1 MGDTGKSHATASTGP
16 QQAISVRESAA
27 DYSPDHYHA
36 RKGRSRKKKVITG
49 VVIALAAVLVC
60 AGGVFA
66 FWYGS
71 ISGSLK
77 GSHNITNLAGKNG
90 DEPYYVLLL
99 GGDSRTSEK
108 TDNRTDSI
116 MVARVDEKN
125 QQVSLLSVPRDTMV
139 AIDGHG
145 YQKINSAIEFGGY
158 DLVIQKINEIMG
170 IQINYYA
177 FIYFDGFEQLVDDLG
192 GVTVSEVPEGTS
204 YHGVTVPA
212 GKNVTI
218 NGKQALVLARC
229 RHGVPADQGA
239 YAMGDYQRTLNQ
251 RNLIK
256 AIAKKVL
263 ASDVTEMPSLISGLS
278 ECVETNMEV
287 SEIVGVAQNLKGMD
301 VNSIKADTLPYGA
314 ATIDTAWCAVLYKDV
329 ADAVLENFRNGND
342 LYQGLDGFDSEHD
355 GDDIGSAYTEGP
367 VYIYALYAD
376 VFGDYT
382 SISSS
387 SSASSSS
394 SSSS

>member
-1 MGDTGKSHATASTGP
+1 MGDTGRSQATSNTRSR
-16 QQAISVRESAA
+16 QATSVRESAA
-27 DYSPDHYHA
+27 SYSPDHYHA
-36 RKGRSRKKKVITG
+36 RKGRSRKKKVVIG
-49 VVIALAAVLVC
+49 VLIALAAVLVC
-60 AGGVFA
+60 AGGAVA
-66 FWYGS
+66 FWYGGISNS
-71 ISGSLK
+71 IK
-77 GSHNITNLAGKNG
+77 GTHGITNVAGTNG

-108 TDNRTDSI
+108 SDNRTDSI

-125 QQVSLLSVPRDTMV
+125 KQVSILSVPRDTTV

-145 YQKINSAIEFGGY
+145 YQKINSAIEYGGY

-177 FIYFDGFEQLVDDLG
+177 FIYFDGFEQLVDKLG

-204 YHGVTVPA
+204 YHGVDVPA

-256 AIAKKVL
+256 AIAKKIL
-263 ASDVTEMPSLISGLS
+263 ASDVTEMPSLISGLA
-278 ECVETNMEV
+278 ECIETNMDAT
-287 SEIVGVAQNLKGMD
+287 EIVAVAQNLKGMD
-301 VNSIKADTLPYGA
+301 VDSIKADTLPYGA
-314 ATIDTAWCAVLYKDV
+314 STIDGAWSAVLYKDV

-342 LYQGLDGFDSEHD
+342 PYQGLDGFDSEHD
-355 GDDIGSAYTEGP
+355 GDDIGSAYTKGP

-376 VFGDYT
+376 IFGDFRST
-382 SISSS
+382 SSS
-387 SSASSSS
+387 SSVSSSS
-394 SSSS
+394 S